1 MVLLEISDVLS
12 GVWHQWTLQSLS
24 VWTVTTVPATTLR
37 NLCWGPVWLWIAEDS
52 VVRKRAY
59 KELQKGCDSV
69 VQYIVW
75 QKHMIGD
82 HWVTTALYKLP
93 VFVLF
98 SADKQKNW
106 RLQLKVFNI
115 S

>member
-1 MVLLEISDVLS
+1 MCCLESDTS
-12 GVWHQWTLQSLS
+12 EHCSLCLFGRL
-24 VWTVTTVPATTLR
+24 PLYQLR